1 MVTVQ
6 EGDMNG
12 SHELSRRQVL
22 SLATAAMAA
31 AAFRLEESKMAFEL
45 PELGYAYDAL
55 EPHIDARTMEI
66 HHSKHHGTYTANLNA
81 ALEGHAD
88 LQGMS
93 IEELLAGLDSLPA
106 DIQTA
111 VRNNGGGYANHNL
124 FWTVIAPGGND
135 EGNASDALKA
145 AVDAAFGNYE
155 NFVSEFSTAA
165 ATRFGSG
172 WAWLVAASDGSV
184 SVTSTP
190 NQDTPLMDGQTP
202 ILGLDVWE
210 HAYYLNYQNRR
221 PDYIAAFF
229 NIVNWA
235 EVSSRYAA
243 ATG

>member
-1 MVTVQ
+1 
-6 EGDMNG
+6 
-12 SHELSRRQVL
+12 
-22 SLATAAMAA
+22 MAYA
-31 AAFRLEESKMAFEL
+31 I

-66 HHSKHHGTYTANLNA
+66 HHTKHHASYTANLNA

-93 IEELLAGLDSLPA
+93 AEALVADLGSLPEG
-106 DIQTA
+106 IQTA
-111 VRNNGGGYANHNL
+111 VRNNGGGFVNHNL
-124 FWTVIAPGGND
+124 FWTVIAPGGNSED
-135 EGNASDALKA
+135 MASDALKS

-155 NFVSEFSTAA
+155 NFKTQFSAAA

-172 WAWLVAASDGSV
+172 WAWLLAAGDGSL
-184 SVTSTP
+184 SITSTP

-229 NIVNWA
+229 NVINWA
-235 EVSSRYAA
+235 EVSRRHAA
-243 ATG
+243 AMG